1 MVRLRLFSIDL
12 MSKNEIILSGG
23 SIPWLGI
30 KQSLDYAI
38 DTGYDGLEILPT
50 RTVIKDLEN
59 VIELYGKDEWINS
72 FSNLHS
78 IKGIHQNWRLDI
90 GLDKEYKIH
99 FLSSLFYTILRIL
112 LFPSIDKSKKTIEIV
127 SKKLNLPVTVHEIS
141 NEWTHDDNEFSGGIF
156 YEIISA
162 KRTNPVEI
170 KKWLRK
176 KQHRVVVD
184 TRDDQSLLWAKNHG
198 FKNWKAFWEWIG
210 LQNIGGIQLTLIGAS
225 GLKNILNHTLSTAEE
240 QFQWLYKQK
249 WYGTVTVEV
258 NPLMLFFV
266 SRGRMKQGLQT
277 IATFV
282 RQTLGDGKNW
292 SS

>member
-1 MVRLRLFSIDL
+1 

-30 KQSLDYAI
+30 KQALNYSI

-50 RTVIKDLEN
+50 RTVIRELES
-59 VIELYGKDEWINS
+59 VIKIYREDRWADY
-72 FSNLHS
+72 FSNLKL

-90 GLDKEYKIH
+90 GLDKEYKIN
-99 FLSSLFYTILRIL
+99 LLWSLFFTIIRVL
-112 LFPSIDKSKKTIEIV
+112 LFPKTDRSKKIIRIISE
-127 SKKLNLPVTVHEIS
+127 KLHLPVTVHDIS
-141 NEWTHDDNEFSGGIF
+141 KEWTHDDNEFSGGIF
-156 YEIISA
+156 YEIISI
-162 KRTNPVEI
+162 KRRNPIEI
-170 KKWLRK
+170 KEWLIK
-176 KQHRVVVD
+176 KQHKIVVD
-184 TRDDQSLLWAKNHG
+184 TRNDQSLSWAKHYG
-198 FKNWKAFWEWIG
+198 FQNWKSFWEWIG

-225 GLKNILNHTLSTAEE
+225 GLKKILNHKLSTAEK
-240 QFQWLYKQK
+240 QFLWLHKQK
-249 WYGTVTVEV
+249 WNGTVTVEI

-282 RQTLGDGKNW
+282 RQTVGDGKNW

>member
-12 MSKNEIILSGG
+12 MNKNEIIFSGG
-23 SIPWLGI
+23 SIPWIGI
-30 KQSLDYAI
+30 KQSLDYAK
-38 DTGYDGLEILPT
+38 DAGYDGLEILPT
-50 RTVIKDLEN
+50 RKVIKELEN
-59 VIELYGKDEWINS
+59 VIKVYGEDKWVNY
-72 FSNLHS
+72 FSNLNL

-90 GLDKEYKIH
+90 GLDKEYKIN
-99 FLSSLFYTILRIL
+99 FLWSLLYIIVRL
-112 LFPSIDKSKKTIEIV
+112 LFFPKIDKSKKIIGIISE
-127 SKKLNLPVTVHEIS
+127 KLRLPVTVHEIS

-176 KQHRVVVD
+176 KQHKIVVD
-184 TRDDQSLLWAKNHG
+184 TRDDQSILWAKNYG
-198 FKNWKAFWEWIG
+198 FKNWKSFWEWIG
-210 LQNIGGIQLTLIGAS
+210 LQNIGGIQLTLIGTNE
-225 GLKNILNHTLSTAEE
+225 LKKILKHTLSTAEE
-240 QFQWLYKQK
+240 QFLWLQKQK
-249 WYGTVTVEV
+249 WHGKITVEI

-266 SRGRMKQGLQT
+266 NKGRMKQGLQT

>member
-1 MVRLRLFSIDL
+1 MVRLKLFSIDL

-30 KQSLDYAI
+30 KQALNYSI
-38 DTGYDGLEILPT
+38 GTGYDGLELLPT
-50 RTVIKDLEN
+50 RTIVKELEN
-59 VIELYGKDEWINS
+59 VIKKYGKDKWANY
-72 FSNLHS
+72 FSNLNF

-90 GLDKEYKIH
+90 GLDKEYKIN
-99 FLSSLFYTILRIL
+99 FLWSLLFTVIRIL
-112 LFPSIDKSKKTIEIV
+112 LFPSIDKSKKIIEIV

-141 NEWTHDDNEFSGGIF
+141 NEWTHNDNEFSGGIF

-162 KRTNPVEI
+162 KKTNPAEI

-176 KQHRVVVD
+176 KQHKMVVD
-184 TRDDQSLLWAKNHG
+184 TRDDQSLLWAKNYG
-198 FKNWKAFWEWIG
+198 FKNWKVFWEWIG
-210 LQNIGGIQLTLIGAS
+210 LQNIGGIQLTLIGTS
-225 GLKNILNHTLSTAEE
+225 GLKKILNHKISIAEE
-240 QFQWLYKQK
+240 QFLWLHKQK

-266 SRGRMKQGLQT
+266 SKGRMKEGLRT

-282 RQTLGDGKNW
+282 RQTIGEGRNW